1 MRRALGSALLALQ
14 GADLSRERVSP
25 VSLERSMNAF
35 AGRTGRSP
43 LYDRSIFKSVRSPLA
58 SDITAPQAMN
68 YR

>member
-35 AGRTGRSP
+35 GGMAGRLSLYGRTV
-43 LYDRSIFKSVRSPLA
+43 LESVSSLLA